1 MEVPG
6 YGLSYLG
13 MQRVGRRSVMA
24 ASLIV
29 GGAAI
34 LVSPAAT
41 PGSWVN
47 IVTFLV
53 GKMGATCAFGVVY
66 LYTSELYPT
75 PLRTVGVG
83 FSSMCARVGAILSP
97 YVAALSATSAWLP
110 MIIFGGSAVISGAL
124 ALFLPETRGKELP
137 GTIGE
142 ALRLSE
148 PRNVNIVASNATD
161 DETEERTPLIS
172 S

>member
-41 PGSWVN
+41 PGSWLN
-47 IVTFLV
+47 IATFLV

-83 FSSMCARVGAILSP
+83 FRDAIQQDK
-97 YVAALSATSAWLP
+97 
-110 MIIFGGSAVISGAL
+110 IIINISW
-124 ALFLPETRGKELP
+124 
-137 GTIGE
+137 
-142 ALRLSE
+142 SD
-148 PRNVNIVASNATD
+148 S
-161 DETEERTPLIS
+161 
-172 S
+172 

>member
-41 PGSWVN
+41 PGSWLN
-47 IVTFLV
+47 IATFLV

-83 FSSMCARVGAILSP
+83 FRDAIQQDK
-97 YVAALSATSAWLP
+97 
-110 MIIFGGSAVISGAL
+110 IIKILGLLMGY
-124 ALFLPETRGKELP
+124 FLG
-137 GTIGE
+137 
-142 ALRLSE
+142 RLLV
-148 PRNVNIVASNATD
+148 PF
-161 DETEERTPLIS
+161 
-172 S
+172 